1 MPKLAQQLSD
11 VAIRKARPQS
21 KPYSMAS
28 GRGLRLEVMPTGV
41 KQWVARYRTP
51 EGKQRTKVV
60 GIYPDMGIADA
71 HKATEDLQQQVRM
84 GEAPIGLHDRI
95 KAATQ
100 ALTQDQIEE
109 QQRAQDAKEH
119 SFTVVSDAWL
129 EAHKAGWA
137 TSTYDKAV
145 FIVRKRLQP
154 HIGTLDVRTMAS
166 KDVVSVLRQLG
177 TDAPSLARK
186 ARQYLNGV
194 VEYSIQSGMR
204 GDDQVLRLRG
214 VLPKYRGG
222 HIPAVTKVQGIGPL
236 MQAILAY
243 DSRVTRGGLLLAAYT
258 ACRPGVVA
266 AAAWSEIDLE
276 RAEWTIPAEKM
287 KMGMEHVVSLPHQ
300 ALKVL
305 EEMQQYSDGEY
316 VFPGSQSNEHMHRD
330 ALSKALR
337 TMGFKGRHA
346 THGFRAMLRTAARER
361 LKVDID
367 VLEAQLAHGKADEV
381 QAAYD
386 RAKFE
391 DERRMVMQ
399 TWADFL
405 HEQAGQKTVIEM
417 RRA

>member
-11 VAIRKARPQS
+11 VAIRKAKPQS

-51 EGKQRTKVV
+51 EGKQRTKIV
-60 GIYPDMGIADA
+60 GIYPDMGIVDA
-71 HKATEDLQQQVRM
+71 HKATEDLQQQARM
-84 GEAPIGLHDRI
+84 GETPIGLHDRI
-95 KAATQ
+95 KAAAQ
-100 ALTQDQIEE
+100 ALTLDQVEE
-109 QQRAQDAKEH
+109 QQRARDAREH

-129 EAHKAGWA
+129 EDRKPGWA

-154 HIGTLDVRTMAS
+154 HIGTLDMRTMAS

-177 TDAPSLARK
+177 ADAPSLARK

-194 VEYSIQSGMR
+194 TEYGIQRGMR

-258 ACRPGVVA
+258 ACRPGIVA
-266 AAAWSEIDLE
+266 AAAWEEIDLD
-276 RAEWTIPAEKM
+276 RAEWAIPAAKM
-287 KMGMEHVVSLPHQ
+287 KTGVDHVVSLPRQ
-300 ALKVL
+300 ALDVL
-305 EEMQQYSDGEY
+305 AEMRQYGGEVF

-337 TMGFKGRHA
+337 TMGFQGRHA
-346 THGFRAMLRTAARER
+346 THGFRAMLRTVARER
-361 LKVDID
+361 LKIDVD
-367 VLEAQLAHGKADEV
+367 VLEAQLAHAKKDEV

-386 RAKFE
+386 RARFE
-391 DERRMVMQ
+391 DERRLVMQ

>member
-41 KQWVARYRTP
+41 KQWVARYRTR

-84 GEAPIGLHDRI
+84 GEAPVGLHDRI
-95 KAATQ
+95 KAAAQ
-100 ALTQDQIEE
+100 ALTLDQVEE
-109 QQRAQDAKEH
+109 QQRARDAREH

-129 EAHKAGWA
+129 EDRKPGWA

-154 HIGTLDVRTMAS
+154 HIGNLDMRTMAS

-177 TDAPSLARK
+177 ADAPSLARK

-194 VEYSIQSGMR
+194 TEYGIQRGMR

-258 ACRPGVVA
+258 ACRPGIVA
-266 AAAWSEIDLE
+266 AAAWEEIDLD
-276 RAEWTIPAEKM
+276 RAEWAIPATKM
-287 KMGMEHVVSLPHQ
+287 KIGVDHVVSLPRQ
-300 ALKVL
+300 ALDVL
-305 EEMQQYSDGEY
+305 AEMRQYGGEVF

-337 TMGFKGRHA
+337 SMGFQGRHA
-346 THGFRAMLRTAARER
+346 THGFRAMLRTVARER
-361 LKVDID
+361 LKIDVD
-367 VLEAQLAHGKADEV
+367 VLEAQLAHAKKDEV

-391 DERRMVMQ
+391 DERRLVMQ

-405 HEQAGQKTVIEM
+405 HEQAGQKTVVEM

>member
-41 KQWVARYRTP
+41 KQWVARYRTR

-84 GEAPIGLHDRI
+84 GEAPVGLHDRI
-95 KAATQ
+95 KAAAQ
-100 ALTQDQIEE
+100 ALTLDQVEE
-109 QQRAQDAKEH
+109 QQRARDAREH

-129 EAHKAGWA
+129 EDRKPGWA

-154 HIGTLDVRTMAS
+154 HIGNLDMRTMAS

-177 TDAPSLARK
+177 ADAPSLARK

-194 VEYSIQSGMR
+194 TEYGIQRGMR

-258 ACRPGVVA
+258 ACRPGIVA
-266 AAAWSEIDLE
+266 AAAWEEIDLD
-276 RAEWTIPAEKM
+276 RAEWAIPATKM
-287 KMGMEHVVSLPHQ
+287 KTGVDHVVSLPRQ
-300 ALKVL
+300 ALDVL
-305 EEMQQYSDGEY
+305 AEMRQYGGEVF

-337 TMGFKGRHA
+337 SMGFQGRHA
-346 THGFRAMLRTAARER
+346 THGFRAMLRTVARER
-361 LKVDID
+361 LKIDVD
-367 VLEAQLAHGKADEV
+367 VLEAQLAHAKKDEV
-381 QAAYD
+381 QAAYESA
-386 RAKFE
+386 RN
-391 DERRMVMQ
+391 
-399 TWADFL
+399 
-405 HEQAGQKTVIEM
+405 H
-417 RRA
+417 

>member
-41 KQWVARYRTP
+41 KQWVARYRTR

-84 GEAPIGLHDRI
+84 GEAPVGLHDRI
-95 KAATQ
+95 KAAAQ
-100 ALTQDQIEE
+100 ALTLDQVEE
-109 QQRAQDAKEH
+109 QQRARDAREH

-129 EAHKAGWA
+129 EDRKPGWA

-154 HIGTLDVRTMAS
+154 HIGNLDMRTMAS

-177 TDAPSLARK
+177 ADAPSLARK

-194 VEYSIQSGMR
+194 TEYGIQRGMR

-258 ACRPGVVA
+258 ACRPGIVA
-266 AAAWSEIDLE
+266 AAAWEEIDLD
-276 RAEWTIPAEKM
+276 RAEWAIPATKM
-287 KMGMEHVVSLPHQ
+287 KTGVDHVVSLPRQ
-300 ALKVL
+300 ALDVL
-305 EEMQQYSDGEY
+305 AEMRQYGGEVF

-337 TMGFKGRHA
+337 SMGFQGRHA
-346 THGFRAMLRTAARER
+346 THGFRAMLRTVARER
-361 LKVDID
+361 LKIDVD
-367 VLEAQLAHGKADEV
+367 VLEAQLAQIG
-381 QAAYD
+381 
-386 RAKFE
+386 RAH
-391 DERRMVMQ
+391 V
-399 TWADFL
+399 
-405 HEQAGQKTVIEM
+405 
-417 RRA
+417 